1 MKILVPVKRV
11 MDPEKANQVV
21 ISKDGSR
28 VDSRELGWKPN
39 PFDEYAVEA
48 ALRLLEDRGTG
59 EMRGEVLVASLGPE
73 EAIQQIRWCLAMGAH
88 KGILVKAEDEALDAS
103 VVARTLAGVV
113 EKESPDLVIMG
124 KQTVDGESNQTAQI
138 LAEIL
143 GWPQATFAGR
153 ISAPADLSR
162 ATVTREVDGGTIDI
176 TVQFPAVISVDVRI
190 VTPGG
195 VDNHVTLRDKPYEE
209 GPRYASLR
217 GIMRAKQIPVQT
229 YEMEALGVDTQ
240 RLVNTLS
247 FSAPPG
253 RKSGIM
259 LETVE
264 ELVQK
269 LKEEARVI

>member
-11 MDPEKANQVV
+11 VDPEKANQVV

-28 VDSRELGWKPN
+28 VESQELGWKPN

-59 EMRGEVLVASLGPE
+59 EMKGEVLVVSLGPD

-88 KGILVKAEDEALDAS
+88 TGILVKAEDEALDAS
-103 VVARTLAGVV
+103 VVAQTLAALVK
-113 EKESPDLVIMG
+113 KESPDLVLMG

-176 TVQFPAVISVDVRI
+176 TVRFPAVISVDVRI
-190 VTPGG
+190 VTPEG
-195 VDNHVTLRDKPYEE
+195 VDNHVSSQDKPYQE

-217 GIMRAKQIPVQT
+217 GIMRAKKMPVRT
-229 YEMEALGVDTQ
+229 YEMADLGVDTE

-253 RKSGIM
+253 RKAGVI

>member
-11 MDPEKANQVV
+11 VDPEKANQVV

-28 VDSRELGWKPN
+28 VDSQGLGWKPN

-48 ALRLLEDRGTG
+48 ALRLLEDRGKG
-59 EMRGEVLVASLGPE
+59 EMRGEVLVVSLGPD
-73 EAIQQIRWCLAMGAH
+73 EAVQQIRWCLAMGAH
-88 KGILVKAEDEALDAS
+88 QGILVKAEDEALDAE
-103 VVARTLAGVV
+103 VVARTLAVLV
-113 EKESPDLVIMG
+113 KKEAPDLVLMG

-153 ISAPADLSR
+153 ISAPPDLTQ
-162 ATVTREVDGGTIDI
+162 ATVTREVDGGTINI

-190 VTPGG
+190 VTSEG
-195 VDNHVTLRDKPYEE
+195 VDNHVSPPDKPYDE

-217 GIMRAKQIPVQT
+217 GIMRTKKIPVQT
-229 YEMEALGVDTQ
+229 YEMKDLGVDTK

-247 FSAPPG
+247 FSAPPQ
-253 RKSGIM
+253 RKAGVM